1 MDLSVDA
8 TYENGVLK
16 PISPLPLKDRA
27 KVRVTV
33 QEIAVERRPPPDEAV
48 AAVRRTAG
56 LLGKPAILSFCG
68 GLRRTTSSGFWRP
81 DDFCNIPAGICSSRD
96 MRRQADLVYS
106 RIEDSP
112 ELDWTIHTILD
123 ATTMQAL
130 PKL

>member
-56 LLGKPAILSFCG
+56 LLGKTGDTEL
-68 GLRRTTSSGFWRP
+68 LRRIAE
-81 DDFCNIPAGICSSRD
+81 DDEFGVLEAR
-96 MRRQADLVYS
+96 
-106 RIEDSP
+106 
-112 ELDWTIHTILD
+112 
-123 ATTMQAL
+123 
-130 PKL
+130 